1 MKNIEYDLVIMG
13 ATGFTGKLVVEYLI
27 ENYGVENEEFTWA
40 IAGRDINKLERLKS
54 SFKYIDSNSNKIPR
68 LVVDSHDTNSLD
80 KMTSISRLVIS
91 TVGPY
96 LKFGEALVESCVK
109 NGTHYCDLTGEVP
122 FIRRSIDAFDIKAK
136 KNNCRIVHSC
146 GFDSVPS
153 DIGVLLLQM
162 DSLKRFDKPCDEVNL
177 YVRSIRGGLSGG
189 TIDSMISIFKY
200 MGSNPGHRK
209 LLKSPFSLN
218 PRESLKNNTWQPIL
232 KSVKW
237 DDDIQRWLCPFIMA
251 GFNSRIVMRTNAI
264 TDYRYGIDF
273 KYSEVSSY
281 KKGLSGFLKAVVMF
295 IGLVLIQIS
304 LKVRPLL
311 WFLRKFF
318 LPSPGEGPSKEIRD
332 NGFFKLDIIGSMD
345 NIKKIRFTV
354 TGEGDPGYSATAKMI
369 TESALSILLNQD
381 RIPKVSGILTP
392 AAGIG
397 VVLAER
403 LNDKGFNFSINE

>member
-40 IAGRDINKLERLKS
+40 IAGRDINKLERLRS

-122 FIRRSIDAFDIKAK
+122 FIRKSIDAFDIKAK

-209 LLKSPFSLN
+209 LLKSPYSLN

-273 KYSEVSSY
+273 KYSEVSSH

-369 TESALSILLNQD
+369 TESALSILLDQD
-381 RIPKVSGILTP
+381 RIPKVSGVLTP

>member
-1 MKNIEYDLVIMG
+1 MKKIEYDLVIMG

-27 ENYGVENEEFTWA
+27 KNYGIENEEFTWA
-40 IAGRDINKLERLKS
+40 IAGRDKNKLERVRS
-54 SFKYIDSNSNKIPR
+54 SLRDIDSNSNKIPI
-68 LVVDSHDTNSLD
+68 LVVDSHDTISLD

-109 NGTHYCDLTGEVP
+109 NSTHYCDLTGEVP
-122 FIRRSIDAFDIKAK
+122 FIRKSIDAFDLKAK

-162 DSLKRFDKPCDEVNL
+162 DSLKKFNKPCDEVNL

-189 TIDSMISIFKY
+189 TIDSMISIYDY
-200 MGSNPGHRK
+200 MGSNLDHQK

-218 PRESLKNNTWQPIL
+218 PRDSIKNNTRQPSL

-237 DDDIQRWLCPFIMA
+237 DGDIQRWLCPFIMA
-251 GFNSRIVMRTNAI
+251 GFNSKIVRRTNAI
-264 TDYRYGIDF
+264 MDHRYGIDF
-273 KYSEVSSY
+273 RYSEVSSF
-281 KKGLSGFLKAVVMF
+281 KKGLTGFLKAMVMF
-295 IGLVLIQIS
+295 IGLVIIQIS

-318 LPSPGEGPSKEIRD
+318 LPSPGEGPSREIRD

-354 TGEGDPGYSATAKMI
+354 TGKGDPGYSATAKMI
-369 TESALSILLNQD
+369 TESALSILLDED
-381 RIPKVSGILTP
+381 RIPKVSGVLTP

>member
-1 MKNIEYDLVIMG
+1 MKKIEYDLVIMG

-27 ENYGVENEEFTWA
+27 KNYGIENEEFTWA
-40 IAGRDINKLERLKS
+40 IAGRDKNKLERVRSSLKD
-54 SFKYIDSNSNKIPR
+54 IDSNSNKIPT
-68 LVVDSHDTNSLD
+68 LIVDSHDTISLD

-109 NGTHYCDLTGEVP
+109 NSTHYCDLTGEVP
-122 FIRRSIDAFDIKAK
+122 FIRKSIDAFDLKAK

-162 DSLKRFDKPCDEVNL
+162 DSLKKFNKPCDEVNL

-189 TIDSMISIFKY
+189 TIDSMISIYDY
-200 MGSNPGHRK
+200 MGSNLDHQK

-218 PRESLKNNTWQPIL
+218 PRDSIKNNTRQPSL

-237 DDDIQRWLCPFIMA
+237 DGDIQRWLCPFIMA
-251 GFNSRIVMRTNAI
+251 GFNSKIVRRTNAI
-264 TDYRYGIDF
+264 TDHRYGIDF
-273 KYSEVSSY
+273 RYSEVSSF
-281 KKGLSGFLKAVVMF
+281 KKGLTGFLKAMVMF
-295 IGLVLIQIS
+295 IGLVIIQIS

-369 TESALSILLNQD
+369 TESALSILLDED
-381 RIPKVSGILTP
+381 RIPKVSGVLTP

>member
-1 MKNIEYDLVIMG
+1 MKNIEYDLIIMG

-40 IAGRDINKLERLKS
+40 IAGRDKNKLETLRS

-80 KMTSISRLVIS
+80 KMTSISRLVMS

-381 RIPKVSGILTP
+381 RIPKVSGVLTP

>member
-40 IAGRDINKLERLKS
+40 IAGRDKNKLETLRS

-304 LKVRPLL
+304 LKFRPLL

-381 RIPKVSGILTP
+381 RIPKVSGVLTP

>member
-40 IAGRDINKLERLKS
+40 IAGRDINKLERLRS

-122 FIRRSIDAFDIKAK
+122 FIRKSIDAFDIKAK

-381 RIPKVSGILTP
+381 RIPKGSGVLTP

>member
-122 FIRRSIDAFDIKAK
+122 FIRKSIDAFDIKAK

-162 DSLKRFDKPCDEVNL
+162 DSLKRFDKPCDEVKL

-345 NIKKIRFTV
+345 NIKKIRLTV

-381 RIPKVSGILTP
+381 RIPKVSGVLTP

>member
-1 MKNIEYDLVIMG
+1 MKKIEYDLVIMG

-27 ENYGVENEEFTWA
+27 KNYGIENEEFTWA
-40 IAGRDINKLERLKS
+40 IAGRDKNKLERVRS
-54 SFKYIDSNSNKIPR
+54 SLRDIDSNSNKIPT
-68 LVVDSHDTNSLD
+68 LIVDSHDTISLD

-109 NGTHYCDLTGEVP
+109 NSTHYCDLTGEVP
-122 FIRRSIDAFDIKAK
+122 FIRKSIDAFDLKAK

-162 DSLKRFDKPCDEVNL
+162 DSLKKFNKPCDEVNL

-189 TIDSMISIFKY
+189 TIDSMISIYDY
-200 MGSNPGHRK
+200 MGSNLDHQK

-218 PRESLKNNTWQPIL
+218 PRDSIKNNTRQPSL

-237 DDDIQRWLCPFIMA
+237 DGDIQRWLCPFIMA
-251 GFNSRIVMRTNAI
+251 GFNSKIVRRTNAI
-264 TDYRYGIDF
+264 TDHRYGIDF
-273 KYSEVSSY
+273 RYSEVSSF
-281 KKGLSGFLKAVVMF
+281 KKGLTGFLKAMVMF
-295 IGLVLIQIS
+295 IGLVIIQIS

-354 TGEGDPGYSATAKMI
+354 TGKGDPGYSATAKMI
-369 TESALSILLNQD
+369 TESALSILLDED
-381 RIPKVSGILTP
+381 RIPKVSGVLTP

>member
-1 MKNIEYDLVIMG
+1 MG

-27 ENYGVENEEFTWA
+27 KNYGIENENFTWA
-40 IAGRDINKLERLKS
+40 IAGRDKNKLERVRSSLKD
-54 SFKYIDSNSNKIPR
+54 IDSNSNKIPT
-68 LVVDSHDTNSLD
+68 LIVDSHDTISLD

-109 NGTHYCDLTGEVP
+109 NSTHYCDLTGEVP
-122 FIRRSIDAFDIKAK
+122 FIRKSIDAFDLKAK

-162 DSLKRFDKPCDEVNL
+162 DSLKKFNKPCDEVNL

-189 TIDSMISIFKY
+189 TIDSMISIYDY
-200 MGSNPGHRK
+200 MGSNLDHQK

-218 PRESLKNNTWQPIL
+218 PRESIKNNTRQPSL

-237 DDDIQRWLCPFIMA
+237 DGDIQRWLCPFIMA
-251 GFNSRIVMRTNAI
+251 GFNSKIVRRTNAI
-264 TDYRYGIDF
+264 MDHRYGIDF
-273 KYSEVSSY
+273 RYSEVSSF
-281 KKGLSGFLKAVVMF
+281 KKGLTGFLKAMVMF
-295 IGLVLIQIS
+295 IGLVIIQIS

-332 NGFFKLDIIGSMD
+332 NGFFKLDIVGSMD

-369 TESALSILLNQD
+369 TESALSILLDED
-381 RIPKVSGILTP
+381 RIPKVSGVLTP

>member
-40 IAGRDINKLERLKS
+40 IAGRDINKLERLRS

-122 FIRRSIDAFDIKAK
+122 FIRKSIDAFDIKAK

-189 TIDSMISIFKY
+189 TIDSMISIFNY
-200 MGSNPGHRK
+200 MDSNPGHRK

-381 RIPKVSGILTP
+381 RIPKVSGVLTP

>member
-40 IAGRDINKLERLKS
+40 IAGRDKNKLEKLRS

-68 LVVDSHDTNSLD
+68 FVVDSHDTNSLD
-80 KMTSISRLVIS
+80 KMTSISRLVMS

-332 NGFFKLDIIGSMD
+332 NGFFKLEIIGSMD
-345 NIKKIRFTV
+345 NIKKIRLTV
-354 TGEGDPGYSATAKMI
+354 TGEGDPGYSATARMI

-381 RIPKVSGILTP
+381 RIPKVSGVLTP

>member
-40 IAGRDINKLERLKS
+40 IAGRDINKLERLRS

-122 FIRRSIDAFDIKAK
+122 FIRKSIDAFDIKAK

-162 DSLKRFDKPCDEVNL
+162 DSLKRFNKPCDEVNL

-209 LLKSPFSLN
+209 LLKSPYSLN

-381 RIPKVSGILTP
+381 RIPKVSGVLTP

>member
-40 IAGRDINKLERLKS
+40 IAGRDINKLERLRS

-109 NGTHYCDLTGEVP
+109 NCTHYCDLTGEVP

-369 TESALSILLNQD
+369 TESALSILLDQD
-381 RIPKVSGILTP
+381 RIPKVSGVLTP

>member
-1 MKNIEYDLVIMG
+1 MG

-27 ENYGVENEEFTWA
+27 KNYGIENENFTWA
-40 IAGRDINKLERLKS
+40 IAGRDKNKLERVRS
-54 SFKYIDSNSNKIPR
+54 SLRDIDSNSNKIPT
-68 LVVDSHDTNSLD
+68 LIVDSHDTISLD

-109 NGTHYCDLTGEVP
+109 NSTHYCDLTGEVP
-122 FIRRSIDAFDIKAK
+122 FIRKSIDAFDLKAK

-162 DSLKRFDKPCDEVNL
+162 NSLKRFNKPCDEVNL

-189 TIDSMISIFKY
+189 TIDSMISIYDY
-200 MGSNPGHRK
+200 MGSNLDHQK

-218 PRESLKNNTWQPIL
+218 PRDSIKNNTRQPSL

-237 DDDIQRWLCPFIMA
+237 DGDIQRWLCPFIMA
-251 GFNSRIVMRTNAI
+251 GFNSKIVRRTNAI
-264 TDYRYGIDF
+264 MDHRYGIDF
-273 KYSEVSSY
+273 RYSEVSSF
-281 KKGLSGFLKAVVMF
+281 KKGLTGFLKAMVMF
-295 IGLVLIQIS
+295 IGLVIIQIS

-311 WFLRKFF
+311 WFFRKFF

-369 TESALSILLNQD
+369 TESALSILLDED
-381 RIPKVSGILTP
+381 RIPKVSGVLTP

>member
-40 IAGRDINKLERLKS
+40 IAGRDINKLERLRS

-162 DSLKRFDKPCDEVNL
+162 DSLKRFNKPCEEVNL

-189 TIDSMISIFKY
+189 TIDSMISIFNY
-200 MGSNPGHRK
+200 MRSNPEDQN

-218 PRESLKNNTWQPIL
+218 PRNSVENDTRQPNL

-237 DDDIQRWLCPFIMA
+237 NDDIQRWVCPFIMS
-251 GFNSRIVMRTNAI
+251 GFNSRIVRRTNAI
-264 TDYRYGIDF
+264 TDHRYGIDF
-273 KYSEVSSY
+273 RYSEVSSF
-281 KKGLSGFLKAVVMF
+281 KKGMTGFFRAMVMF
-295 IGLVLIQIS
+295 IGLVIIQIC

-311 WFLRKFF
+311 WCLRKFS
-318 LPSPGEGPSKEIRD
+318 LPSPGEGPSRETRD
-332 NGFFKLDIIGSMD
+332 NGFFKLELIGSME
-345 NIKKIRFTV
+345 NIKKVSLTV
-354 TGEGDPGYSATAKMI
+354 TGDSDPGYSATAKMI
-369 TESALSILLNQD
+369 TESALSVLLDQD
-381 RIPKVSGILTP
+381 RIPKVHGVLTP
-392 AAGIG
+392 ASGIG
-397 VVLAER
+397 AVLAER
-403 LNDKGFNFSINE
+403 LKDKGINFSINE

>member
-40 IAGRDINKLERLKS
+40 IAGRDINKLERLRS

-122 FIRRSIDAFDIKAK
+122 FIRKSIDAFDIKAK

-381 RIPKVSGILTP
+381 RIPKVSGVLTP

>member
-1 MKNIEYDLVIMG
+1 MKNIEYDLIIMG

-40 IAGRDINKLERLKS
+40 IAGRDINKLERLRS

-122 FIRRSIDAFDIKAK
+122 FIRKSIDAFDIKAK

-381 RIPKVSGILTP
+381 RIPKVSGVLTP

>member
-40 IAGRDINKLERLKS
+40 IAGRDINKLERLRS

-122 FIRRSIDAFDIKAK
+122 FIRKSIDAFDIKAK

-162 DSLKRFDKPCDEVNL
+162 DSLKRFDKPCDEVKL

-381 RIPKVSGILTP
+381 RIPKVSGVLTP

>member
-1 MKNIEYDLVIMG
+1 MKNIEHDLVIMG

-40 IAGRDINKLERLKS
+40 IAGRDKNKLERLRS
-54 SFKYIDSNSNKIPR
+54 SFKYIDSNSDKIPT
-68 LVVDSHDTNSLD
+68 LVVDSHDTISLD

-109 NGTHYCDLTGEVP
+109 NSTHYCDLTGEVP
-122 FIRRSIDAFDIKAK
+122 FIRRSIDSFDIKAK

-162 DSLKRFDKPCDEVNL
+162 DSLKRFNKPCNEVNL

-189 TIDSMISIFKY
+189 TIDSMISIYKY
-200 MGSNPGHRK
+200 MGSNPDHQK

-218 PRESLKNNTWQPIL
+218 PKDSLKNNTWQPIL

-318 LPSPGEGPSKEIRD
+318 LPLPGEGPSKQIRD

-345 NIKKIRFTV
+345 NIKRIRFTV

-369 TESALSILLNQD
+369 TESALSILLDQD
-381 RIPKVSGILTP
+381 RIPKVSGVLTP

-403 LNDKGFNFSINE
+403 LNEKGFNFSINE

>member
-1 MKNIEYDLVIMG
+1 MKNIEYDLIIMG

-27 ENYGVENEEFTWA
+27 KNYGVENEEFTWA
-40 IAGRDINKLERLKS
+40 IAGRDKNKLETLRS

-80 KMTSISRLVIS
+80 KMTSISRLVMS

-122 FIRRSIDAFDIKAK
+122 FIRKSIDAFDIKAK

-209 LLKSPFSLN
+209 LLKSPYSLN

-354 TGEGDPGYSATAKMI
+354 TGQGDPGYSATAKMI

-381 RIPKVSGILTP
+381 RIPKVSGVLTP

>member
-40 IAGRDINKLERLKS
+40 IAGRDINKLERLRS

-109 NGTHYCDLTGEVP
+109 NCTHYCDLTGEVP

-381 RIPKVSGILTP
+381 RIPKVSGVLTP

>member
-40 IAGRDINKLERLKS
+40 IAGRDKNKLERLRS
-54 SFKYIDSNSNKIPR
+54 SFKSIDSNSNKIPR

-209 LLKSPFSLN
+209 LLKSPYSLN

-281 KKGLSGFLKAVVMF
+281 KKGLNGFLKAVAMF

-369 TESALSILLNQD
+369 TESALSILLDQD
-381 RIPKVSGILTP
+381 RIPKVSGVLTP

>member
-40 IAGRDINKLERLKS
+40 IAGRDINKLERLRS

-122 FIRRSIDAFDIKAK
+122 FIRKSIDAFDIKAK

-369 TESALSILLNQD
+369 TESALSILLDED
-381 RIPKVSGILTP
+381 RIPKVSGVLTP

>member
-1 MKNIEYDLVIMG
+1 
-13 ATGFTGKLVVEYLI
+13 
-27 ENYGVENEEFTWA
+27 
-40 IAGRDINKLERLKS
+40 
-54 SFKYIDSNSNKIPR
+54 
-68 LVVDSHDTNSLD
+68 
-80 KMTSISRLVIS
+80 MTSISRLVIS

-122 FIRRSIDAFDIKAK
+122 FIRKSIDAFDIKAK

-354 TGEGDPGYSATAKMI
+354 TGEGDPGYSATARMI
-369 TESALSILLNQD
+369 TESALSILLDQD
-381 RIPKVSGILTP
+381 RIPKVSGVLTP

>member
-40 IAGRDINKLERLKS
+40 IAGRDKNKLERLRS

-122 FIRRSIDAFDIKAK
+122 FIRKSIDAFDIKAK

-332 NGFFKLDIIGSMD
+332 NGFFELEIIGSMD
-345 NIKKIRFTV
+345 NIKKIRLTV

-381 RIPKVSGILTP
+381 RIPKVSGVLTP

>member
-40 IAGRDINKLERLKS
+40 IAGRDINKLERLRS

-122 FIRRSIDAFDIKAK
+122 FIRKSIDAFDIEAK

-381 RIPKVSGILTP
+381 RIPKVSGVLTP

>member
-40 IAGRDINKLERLKS
+40 IAGRDKNKLETLRS

-122 FIRRSIDAFDIKAK
+122 FIRKSIDAFDIKAK

-332 NGFFKLDIIGSMD
+332 NGFFELEIIGSMD
-345 NIKKIRFTV
+345 NIKKIRLTV

-369 TESALSILLNQD
+369 TESALSILLDQD
-381 RIPKVSGILTP
+381 RIPKVSGVLTP

>member
-122 FIRRSIDAFDIKAK
+122 FIRKSIDAFDIKAK

-345 NIKKIRFTV
+345 NIKKIRLTV

-381 RIPKVSGILTP
+381 RIPKVSGVLTP

>member
-40 IAGRDINKLERLKS
+40 IAGRDINKLERLRS

-122 FIRRSIDAFDIKAK
+122 FIRKSIDAFDIKAK

-209 LLKSPFSLN
+209 LLKSPYSLN

-381 RIPKVSGILTP
+381 RIPKVSGVLTP

>member
-40 IAGRDINKLERLKS
+40 IAGRDINKLERLRS

-122 FIRRSIDAFDIKAK
+122 FIRKSIDAFDIKAK

-403 LNDKGFNFSINE
+403 LNDNGFNFSINE

>member
-40 IAGRDINKLERLKS
+40 IAGRDINKLERLRS

-122 FIRRSIDAFDIKAK
+122 FIRKSIDAFDIKAK

-200 MGSNPGHRK
+200 IGSNPGDRK
-209 LLKSPFSLN
+209 LLKSPYSLN
-218 PRESLKNNTWQPIL
+218 PSESLKNNTWQPIL

-332 NGFFKLDIIGSMD
+332 NGFFELEIIGSMD
-345 NIKKIRFTV
+345 NIKKIRLTV
-354 TGEGDPGYSATAKMI
+354 TGEGDPGYSATARMI
-369 TESALSILLNQD
+369 TESALSILLDQD
-381 RIPKVSGILTP
+381 RIPKVSGVLTP

>member
-1 MKNIEYDLVIMG
+1 MG

-27 ENYGVENEEFTWA
+27 KNYGIENENFTWA
-40 IAGRDINKLERLKS
+40 IAGRDKNKLERVLSSLK
-54 SFKYIDSNSNKIPR
+54 DVDPNSNKIPT
-68 LVVDSHDTNSLD
+68 LIVDSHDTISLD

-109 NGTHYCDLTGEVP
+109 NSTHYCDLTGEVP
-122 FIRRSIDAFDIKAK
+122 FIRKSIDAFDLKAK

-162 DSLKRFDKPCDEVNL
+162 NSLKRFNKPCDEVNL

-189 TIDSMISIFKY
+189 TIDSMISIYDY
-200 MGSNPGHRK
+200 MGSNLDHQK

-218 PRESLKNNTWQPIL
+218 PRDSIKNNTRQPSL

-237 DDDIQRWLCPFIMA
+237 DGDIQRWLCPFIMA
-251 GFNSRIVMRTNAI
+251 GFNSKIVRRTNAI
-264 TDYRYGIDF
+264 MDHRYGIDF
-273 KYSEVSSY
+273 RYSEVSSF
-281 KKGLSGFLKAVVMF
+281 KTGLTGFLNAMVMF
-295 IGLVLIQIS
+295 IGLVIIQIS

-369 TESALSILLNQD
+369 TESALSILLDED
-381 RIPKVSGILTP
+381 RIPKVSGVLTP

>member
-1 MKNIEYDLVIMG
+1 MG

-27 ENYGVENEEFTWA
+27 KNYGIENEEFTWA
-40 IAGRDINKLERLKS
+40 IAGRDKNKLERVRSSLKD
-54 SFKYIDSNSNKIPR
+54 IDSNSNKIPT
-68 LVVDSHDTNSLD
+68 LIVDSHDTISLD

-109 NGTHYCDLTGEVP
+109 NSTHYCDLTGEVP
-122 FIRRSIDAFDIKAK
+122 FIRKSIDAFDLKAK

-162 DSLKRFDKPCDEVNL
+162 NSLKKFNKPCDEVNL

-189 TIDSMISIFKY
+189 TIDSMISIYDY
-200 MGSNPGHRK
+200 MGSNLDHQK

-218 PRESLKNNTWQPIL
+218 PRDSIKNNTRQPSL

-237 DDDIQRWLCPFIMA
+237 DGDIQRWLCPFIMA
-251 GFNSRIVMRTNAI
+251 GFNSKIVRRTNAI
-264 TDYRYGIDF
+264 MDHRYGIDF
-273 KYSEVSSY
+273 RYSEVSSF
-281 KKGLSGFLKAVVMF
+281 KKGLTGFLKAMVMF
-295 IGLVLIQIS
+295 IGLVIIQIS

-354 TGEGDPGYSATAKMI
+354 TGKGDPGYSATAKMI
-369 TESALSILLNQD
+369 TESALSILLDED
-381 RIPKVSGILTP
+381 RIPKVSGVLTP

-397 VVLAER
+397 VVLSER
-403 LNDKGFNFSINE
+403 LNDKGFNFSLNE

>member
-1 MKNIEYDLVIMG
+1 MKNTEYDLVIMG

-40 IAGRDINKLERLKS
+40 IAGRDKNKLERLRS

-122 FIRRSIDAFDIKAK
+122 FIRKSIDAFDIKAK

-200 MGSNPGHRK
+200 IGSNPGHRK

-381 RIPKVSGILTP
+381 RIPKVSGVLTP